1 MPDELNRMNIAR
13 GAKPV
18 VSNARLGQMTAEEP
32 APKAIGG
39 KTLLMAARPAADTG
53 KTKRMAPFAKASVV
67 RQAKKRPDM
76 EKPKTRA
83 TARKADGYVRMRVRV
98 VDGKMSVLDAKAVE
112 GPLVESK
119 LQGAVAYEVLLGDRR
134 VAAGAAPD
142 VGERRSFP
150 DPKARTPE
158 MRGHHVTPLRSY
170 EVNVR
175 VPKAEVSVAELPTL
189 EVALYRIKEEI
200 PAERAAPSAL
210 AAGAVG
216 PQFQRELREIGRLKG
231 IDPAKL
237 EKGVAAQLRKAFK

>member
-18 VSNARLGQMTAEEP
+18 VSSPRLGQMTAQAP

-39 KTLLMAARPAADTG
+39 RTLLMAAKPKADTG
-53 KTKRMAPFAKASVV
+53 KAKRMAPFAKASVA
-67 RQAKKRPDM
+67 RQAKTRPDM
-76 EKPKTRA
+76 EAPKTRT

-98 VDGKMSVLDAKAVE
+98 VDGKMTVLDAKAVE

-134 VAAGAAPD
+134 VAAGAVPD

-158 MRGHHVTPLRSY
+158 MRGHHVTLLRSY

-175 VPKAEVSVAELPTL
+175 VPKAEVSVADLPKL

-200 PAERAAPSAL
+200 PVERAAPSAL
-210 AAGAVG
+210 APGAVG
-216 PQFQRELREIGRLKG
+216 AQFQRELREIGRLKG

-237 EKGVAAQLRKAFK
+237 EKPVAAQLRKAFK